1 MDKKAFACWSGGKDC
16 TLAVFKALKD
26 GWKVCYLVN
35 MLQPDGKKS
44 RSHGLPAELLKLQ
57 SQALGIPIIQKK
69 SSWEDYENSFKEILK
84 DLKKRGIN
92 TGIFGDIYL
101 QVHRNWVERVC
112 KESGITPL
120 LPLWLKDTETL
131 INEFVNAGFKALIVS
146 INKNFL
152 GKEWLGQ
159 EINRDFIEKVKNL
172 GNIDPCGEEGEF
184 HSFVYDGPIFKKRVK
199 FKKGKIY
206 QEGKRLY
213 LELIPLA

>member
-16 TLAVFKALKD
+16 TLAVFKALKE
-26 GWKVCYLVN
+26 GWKVCYLIN

-44 RSHGLPAELLKLQ
+44 RSHGLSAELLKLQ
-57 SQALGIPIIQKK
+57 SQALGIPIIQKE
-69 SSWEDYENSFKEILK
+69 SSWEDYEGSFKEILE

-101 QVHRNWVERVC
+101 QVHRDWVERVC
-112 KESGITPL
+112 KESEIKPL
-120 LPLWLKDTETL
+120 FPLWLKDTERL
-131 INEFVNAGFKALIVS
+131 INEFVKVGFKALIVS
-146 INKNFL
+146 TNKNFL

-159 EINRDFIEKVKNL
+159 EINKNFIEKVKNL
-172 GNIDPCGEEGEF
+172 GNIDLCGEEGEF
-184 HSFVYDGPIFKKRVK
+184 HTFVYDGPIFKKRVR

-206 QEGKRLY
+206 QKGKRLY

>member
-159 EINRDFIEKVKNL
+159 EINRDFIEKVKKL

-213 LELIPLA
+213 LELIPLT